1 MGFYTRGNVY
11 EGFSNRRG
19 QRQPTRCKI
28 LSAGGA
34 NVLTG
39 SAPRFNIFPSR
50 ETLGKR
56 KKKNFKLNFRI
67 FTARVIIDTLHDIF
81 LHSFIN
87 IYILIPFFWM

>member
-1 MGFYTRGNVY
+1 MGVYTRGNVC
-11 EGFSNRRG
+11 EGFSNRWG

-39 SAPRFNIFPSR
+39 SAPRDSTSFLR
-50 ETLGKR
+50 EKLSGKEKE

-67 FTARVIIDTLHDIF
+67 FIARVIIDTLH
-81 LHSFIN
+81 
-87 IYILIPFFWM
+87 